1 MIIICLSFLW
11 SNGARNAIGML
22 SLIFFWR
29 RRRWSMVSVMGS
41 LSNNNDPRRIE
52 NFFDRERWNTKNVF
66 RWFFLLFFKPVIR
79 LVWFFVWKFS
89 DVRWW
94 IDKFLGIYAILDIR
108 MLHFHMSIFKDIFSL
123 LQWRE
128 WRW

>member
-1 MIIICLSFLW
+1 MIIIYLGSLW
-11 SNGARNAIGML
+11 LNGAPNAIGMFF
-22 SLIFFWR
+22 LIFFLR
-29 RRRWSMVSVMGS
+29 RRRWSMVFVKGN

-52 NFFDRERWNTKNVF
+52 NFFDRERWNTKNVSQ
-66 RWFFLLFFKPVIR
+66 WFFLLFFKPVIR
-79 LVWFFVWKFS
+79 LVWFSVEKSS

-94 IDKFLGIYAILDIR
+94 IDKFLGIFVILDIG
-108 MLHFHMSIFKDIFSL
+108 MWHFHTSIFKDIFSL